1 MNSNTCL
8 TNLTVVI
15 YPTCIYGSTGST
27 NLTMQEMSQLEELV
41 ETFLTSYAITTS
53 YNDGRTL
60 QVVLGSLYV
69 VVEYFHYEVLSR
81 NILAYLWV
89 NHFLLALTLVDA
101 LLHHARADC
110 SHLWTMIRIDDSS
123 HDVSTESRTD
133 LIEQTLIVLA
143 ALLVVV
149 ITNLKFCTVGSQ
161 TTGEGRRN
169 TRTEVATDNG
179 STHQC
184 NLRFLLL
191 EEVDENVCM
200 RS

>member
-1 MNSNTCL
+1 ME
-8 TNLTVVI
+8 
-15 YPTCIYGSTGST
+15 
-27 NLTMQEMSQLEELV
+27 EMSQLEELV
-41 ETFLTSYAITTS
+41 ETFLASYTITAG

-69 VVEYFHYEVLSR
+69 VVEYLYYKVFSR
-81 NILAYLWV
+81 NILAYLWI

-149 ITNLKFCTVGSQ
+149 ITDFKLCTVGGKTAGQ
-161 TTGEGRRN
+161 
-169 TRTEVATDNG
+169 
-179 STHQC
+179 
-184 NLRFLLL
+184 
-191 EEVDENVCM
+191 
-200 RS
+200 

>member
-41 ETFLTSYAITTS
+41 ETFLASYAITTS

-69 VVEYFHYEVLSR
+69 VVEYLHYEVFSR

-89 NHFLLALTLVDA
+89 NYFLLALTLVDA

-110 SHLWTMIRIDDSS
+110 SHLWAMIRIDDSS
-123 HDVSTESRTD
+123 HDVTTEGRTN

-149 ITNLKFCTVGSQ
+149 ITDFKLCTVGGKTAGQ
-161 TTGEGRRN
+161 
-169 TRTEVATDNG
+169 
-179 STHQC
+179 
-184 NLRFLLL
+184 
-191 EEVDENVCM
+191 
-200 RS
+200 